1 MVIIRDSRLTL
12 GLFLVSGGGIISS
25 IFIHLPLG
33 KRVINLFRIPKRER
47 WVGYLLLF
55 YLLFT
60 GSDFTRLR
68 FIILS
73 FPGSD
78 FVSSFCFVVSRE
90 RIISLVMNEIGRQS
104 DIYNLQALE
113 FLKERGRKR
122 EGSDR

>member
-1 MVIIRDSRLTL
+1 M
-12 GLFLVSGGGIISS
+12 
-25 IFIHLPLG
+25 
-33 KRVINLFRIPKRER
+33 INLFRIPKHER

-73 FPGSD
+73 FPRSD
-78 FVSSFCFVVSRE
+78 FVSSFCFVVLRE

-113 FLKERGRKR
+113 FLKERGGKR
-122 EGSDR
+122 GIR